1 MKNKFYF
8 LLLLFHIAG
17 TGLYAQVQIQG
28 TLPAV
33 GLVQRN
39 QLWNLVLINGSTGDM
54 NGIVELKLRDRTSG
68 LELLTAVT
76 NTVTIKKGANTL
88 NINNLSPVQYNYTGM
103 QPDNSLNGLIPVG
116 RYIACYSF
124 IHLVSDYQE
133 TLAQE
138 CFSFDVEALS
148 PPMLIYPTD
157 SSRLDIA
164 PAQFSWIPPAPANLF
179 QALRY
184 DYLLVEINPGQLA
197 AEAIQENMPLYNTGS
212 LSANLLNYSAASPR
226 LEKDKWYAWQVI
238 TRDGEQYA
246 GKSETWVF
254 TITQTDST
262 PVVKEKSTSF
272 TLLSADPQRTGYVLL
287 QEHQLSVKHYSYKSA
302 YTGQVKVYS
311 SSGTLI
317 QQQEQAIQYGDNYI
331 RLALKKTIEKGQTY
345 TMSLTDDTG
354 KQYKVLFSITDQK
367 QQ

>member
-1 MKNKFYF
+1 MKKRLLIIC
-8 LLLLFHIAG
+8 LLLYAG
-17 TGLYAQVQIQG
+17 TGMLVAQVQIQG

-39 QLWNLVLINGSTGDM
+39 QLWNLVLINGAAGDI
-54 NGIVELKLRDRTSG
+54 NGVVELKLRDRSNG

-76 NTVTIKKGANTL
+76 NTITLKKGANTV

-116 RYIACYSF
+116 SYIACYSF
-124 IHLVSDYQE
+124 VHFVSDYQE

-184 DYLLVEINPGQLA
+184 EYLVVEINPGQLA
-197 AEAIQENMPLYNTGS
+197 AEAIQENIPLYNTGS
-212 LSANLLNYSAASPR
+212 LSNNVLSYSAASPAFQ
-226 LEKDKWYAWQVI
+226 KDKWYAWQVI
-238 TRDGEQYA
+238 ARDGDQYA

-254 TITQTDST
+254 SVTKTDSAQA
-262 PVVKEKSTSF
+262 PKEKSTSF

-287 QEHQLSVKHYSYKSA
+287 QDHQLYVKHYSYKSA

-311 SSGTLI
+311 ASGSLV

-354 KQYKVLFSITDQK
+354 KQYKVLFSITDQN

>member
-1 MKNKFYF
+1 MKNKLYL
-8 LLLLFHIAG
+8 LLLLFHMAG
-17 TGLYAQVQIQG
+17 MAVYAQVQIQG

-39 QLWNLVLINGSTGDM
+39 QLWNLVLINGAVGDI
-54 NGIVELKLRDRTSG
+54 NGVVELKLRDRSNG

-76 NTVTIKKGANTL
+76 NTITLKKGANTV

-116 RYIACYSF
+116 SYIACYSF
-124 IHLVSDYQE
+124 VHFVSDYQE

-184 DYLLVEINPGQLA
+184 EYLVVEINPGQLA
-197 AEAIQENMPLYNTGS
+197 AEAIQENIPLYNTGS
-212 LSANLLNYSAASPR
+212 LSNNVLSYSAASPAFQ
-226 LEKDKWYAWQVI
+226 KDKWYAWQVI
-238 TRDGEQYA
+238 ARDGDQYA

-254 TITQTDST
+254 SVTKADSIPVKRVESSYMVLTDNVQNIGINTLTDKWLRLNYYSYSGSYKT
-262 PVVKEKSTSF
+262 EIVVVAPSGDVIQREEMVVK
-272 TLLSADPQRTGYVLL
+272 
-287 QEHQLSVKHYSYKSA
+287 
-302 YTGQVKVYS
+302 
-311 SSGTLI
+311 
-317 QQQEQAIQYGDNYI
+317 YGDNYFDI
-331 RLALKKTIEKGQTY
+331 KLKTDIKKGEVYIIILNGIDNKKYKALF
-345 TMSLTDDTG
+345 SLTN
-354 KQYKVLFSITDQK
+354 QK
-367 QQ
+367 

>member
-1 MKNKFYF
+1 MKKRLLIIC
-8 LLLLFHIAG
+8 LLLYAG
-17 TGLYAQVQIQG
+17 TGMLVAQVQIQG

-39 QLWNLVLINGSTGDM
+39 QLWNLVLINGAVGDI
-54 NGIVELKLRDRTSG
+54 NGVVELKLRDRSSG

-76 NTVTIKKGANTL
+76 NTITLKKGANTV

-116 RYIACYSF
+116 SYIACYSF
-124 IHLVSDYQE
+124 VHFVSDYQE

-157 SSRLDIA
+157 SSRLDMA

-184 DYLLVEINPGQLA
+184 EYLVVEINPGQLA
-197 AEAIQENMPLYNTGS
+197 AEAIQENIPLYNTGS
-212 LSANLLNYSAASPR
+212 LSNNVLSYSAASPAFQ
-226 LEKDKWYAWQVI
+226 KDKWYAWQVI
-238 TRDGEQYA
+238 ARDGDQYA

-254 TITQTDST
+254 MVNKEDSVPLAKVESSYILLTDNDQYLGIN
-262 PVVKEKSTSF
+262 
-272 TLLSADPQRTGYVLL
+272 TLKDRWLRIN
-287 QEHQLSVKHYSYKSA
+287 HYSYNGSFDSEIKIISPA
-302 YTGQVKVYS
+302 GIVVQVEKVNVK
-311 SSGTLI
+311 
-317 QQQEQAIQYGDNYI
+317 YGDNFFDI
-331 RLALKKTIEKGQTY
+331 KVKDDSEKGGVY
-345 TMSLTDDTG
+345 RVILEGINKVKYKALFSLTD
-354 KQYKVLFSITDQK
+354 QK
-367 QQ
+367 